1 MNDVELRVSP
11 GQTRFTDKVMSQ
23 SKMKSVAILVGICAV
38 FDFCFSYF
46 RAHSLL
52 GASVGVVL
60 GLASTAYFVWRYY
73 EKLP

>member
-1 MNDVELRVSP
+1 
-11 GQTRFTDKVMSQ
+11 
-23 SKMKSVAILVGICAV
+23 MKTVAVLVGICAV

-60 GLASTAYFVWRYY
+60 GLGSTALFVWLYY
-73 EKLP
+73 EQLP